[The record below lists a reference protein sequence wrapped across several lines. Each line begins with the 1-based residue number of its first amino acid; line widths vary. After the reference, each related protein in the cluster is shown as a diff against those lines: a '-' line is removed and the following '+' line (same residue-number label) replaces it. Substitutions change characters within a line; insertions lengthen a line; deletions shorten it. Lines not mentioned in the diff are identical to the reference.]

1 MPLKSIDTQLS
12 ESAIDLNSA
21 CWEISTKEDR
31 INEIERTT
39 GYVHVTCA
47 KDYLSVKIKELLIN
61 YEKTHKNQSL
71 TVEDLVI
78 LDIPSQPLYW
88 IFYPKNST
96 SSDFIF

>member
-47 KDYLSVKIKELLIN
+47 KDYLSVKIKELAEIEFVKISN
-61 YEKTHKNQSL
+61 GKIKS
-71 TVEDLVI
+71 
-78 LDIPSQPLYW
+78 
-88 IFYPKNST
+88 K
-96 SSDFIF
+96 